1 MAHIYSFQG
10 VVPAIDPSAVIHP
23 AASIIGDVIIGA
35 GVYIAPGASLRGD
48 FGRIVVEAGANVQ
61 DNCVMH
67 GSSLGDCVVEEEG
80 HIGHG
85 AILHTCRIGRGAL
98 VGMNSV
104 VMDEAVVGEEAFVA
118 AMSFVRAGTEIPPR
132 TLAAGIP
139 AKVLRELSDSD
150 LAHKKV
156 GTLQYQ
162 ELVRRAPTEMEACEP
177 LSAPEPGRKRT
188 RWDNDAKPLYD
199 LKKK

>member
-1 MAHIYSFQG
+1 MAHIYSFDG
-10 VVPAIDPSAVIHP
+10 IVPVIDPTAVIHP

-85 AILHTCRIGRGAL
+85 AVLHTCRIGKGAL
-98 VGMNSV
+98 IGMNAV
-104 VMDEAVVGEEAFVA
+104 VMDEALVGEESFVA
-118 AMSFVRAGTEIPPR
+118 AMSFVRAGAEIPPR
-132 TLAAGIP
+132 TLVAGIP
-139 AKVLRELSDSD
+139 AKVLRELTDSD
-150 LAHKKV
+150 IAHKMK
-156 GTLQYQ
+156 GTRQYQ
-162 ELVRRAPTEMEACEP
+162 ELARRSPAEMKPCEP
-177 LSAPEPGRKRT
+177 LTAPEPDRKRT
-188 RWDNDAKPLYD
+188 RWVHDAKPLYD
-199 LKKK
+199 LKK

>member
-10 VVPAIDPSAVIHP
+10 IVPVIDPSAEVHP

-48 FGRIVVEAGANVQ
+48 FGRIIVEAGANIQ

-67 GSSLGDCVVEEEG
+67 GSSLGNCVVEEEG

-118 AMSFVRAGTEIPPR
+118 AMSFVRAGMEIPPR
-132 TLAAGIP
+132 TLVAGIP
-139 AKVLRELSDSD
+139 AKILRQLTDAD
-150 LAHKKV
+150 LAQKNK
-156 GTLQYQ
+156 GTRQYQ
-162 ELVRRAPTEMEACEP
+162 ELVRRAPSEMKPCQP
-177 LSAPEPGRKRT
+177 LPAPERT
-188 RWDNDAKPLYD
+188 RGRVTWDNDAKPLYD
-199 LKKK
+199 LKK